1 MSATEAGTGAEVDSD
16 LGEVSVRRVGPE
28 AAGVVLEI
36 VREAFGARP
45 VLDPP
50 ADALQETEESM
61 AARLAP
67 YGGLVAS
74 LEGRPVGALVMDPL
88 GRTVYLRRFAVRPEV
103 QGHGVAHAM
112 VAAAVA
118 EAEGFADL
126 TVIAREELP
135 RNVRFW
141 QKQGFH
147 EIARR
152 SPNIELRRPLRTHVV
167 EVPEPDDMR
176 GLGERLATQLRAGDL
191 LVLTGELGAGKTTFT
206 QGLGAG
212 LGVRGAVTS
221 PTFVIARVHPSEV
234 EGPDLVHVDA
244 YRLGGGGTSA
254 RPGAAAPDPRAELD
268 DLDLDAD
275 LDHAVTVVEWGEG
288 LAEGLAESR
297 LEVRILRALT
307 VEELS
312 EDGLDPRRVEITPVG
327 PRWHDVDWAAVDA
340 GLHHEGATH

>member
-1 MSATEAGTGAEVDSD
+1 VSAAELGTD
-16 LGEVSVRRVGPE
+16 LQHVTVRRVGPE
-28 AAGVVLEI
+28 EAGVVLDI

-45 VLDPP
+45 RLDPP
-50 ADALQETEESM
+50 ADALGETEATM
-61 AARLAP
+61 AGRLSS

-74 LEGRPVGALVMDPL
+74 VEGEPVGALVMDPV
-88 GRTVYLRRFAVRPEV
+88 GRTVYLRRFAVRPEA
-103 QGHGVAHAM
+103 QRHGVAHAM

-118 EAEGFADL
+118 QAGDDGRFADL

-141 QKQGFH
+141 EKQGFH
-147 EIARR
+147 EIART

-167 EVPEPDDMR
+167 EVPRPADMH

-206 QGLGAG
+206 QGLGIG

-221 PTFVIARVHPSEV
+221 PTFVIARVHPSQV
-234 EGPDLVHVDA
+234 GGPDLVHVDA
-244 YRLGGGGTSA
+244 YRLGGGS
-254 RPGAAAPDPRAELD
+254 DPRGELD

-275 LDHAVTVVEWGEG
+275 LDDAVTVVEWGEG

-307 VEELS
+307 VEELTG
-312 EDGLDPRRVEITPVG
+312 DLDPRRVEITPVG

>member
-1 MSATEAGTGAEVDSD
+1 MSAIELGPDFAGVE
-16 LGEVSVRRVGPE
+16 VRRVGAE
-28 AAGVVLEI
+28 DAATVLDI

-45 VLDPP
+45 PLDPP
-50 ADALQETEESM
+50 ADALLETEETM

-67 YGGLVAS
+67 YGGLVARVD
-74 LEGRPVGALVMDPL
+74 GRPVGALVMDPV
-88 GRTVYLRRFAVRPEV
+88 GRTVFLRRFAVRPDF
-103 QGHGVAHAM
+103 QQHGVAHAM
-112 VAAAVA
+112 VAAAVEQA
-118 EAEGFADL
+118 DGFEDL

-135 RNVRFW
+135 SNIRFW
-141 QKQGFH
+141 EKQGFH
-147 EIARR
+147 EITRR

-167 EVPEPDDMR
+167 DVPEPEDMR
-176 GLGERLATQLRAGDL
+176 ALGQRLAAQLQAGDL

-206 QGLGAG
+206 QGLGEG

-234 EGPDLVHVDA
+234 GGPELVHVDA
-244 YRLGGGGTSA
+244 YRLGGGA
-254 RPGAAAPDPRAELD
+254 DPRAELD

-275 LDHAVTVVEWGEG
+275 LDRAVTVVEWGEG

-307 VEELS
+307 VDELAG
-312 EDGLDPRRVEITPVG
+312 DLDPRRVEITPVG

-340 GLHHEGATH
+340 TLHHQGATH

>member
-1 MSATEAGTGAEVDSD
+1 VSATEVGTD
-16 LGEVSVRRVGPE
+16 LGNVTVRRVGPE
-28 AAGVVLEI
+28 EAATVLEI

-45 VLDPP
+45 PLDPP
-50 ADALQETEESM
+50 ADALQESEGTM
-61 AARLAP
+61 ATRLTP
-67 YGGLVAS
+67 YGGLVAE
-74 LEGRPVGALVMDPL
+74 LDGRPVGALVMDPV
-88 GRTVYLRRFAVRPEV
+88 GRTVYLRRFAVRPQI

-112 VAAAVA
+112 VAAAV
-118 EAEGFADL
+118 EQAEGFADL

-147 EIARR
+147 EITRR

-176 GLGERLATQLRAGDL
+176 ALGERLARQLQAGDL

-212 LGVRGAVTS
+212 LGVRGGVTS
-221 PTFVIARVHPSEV
+221 PTFVIARVHPSQV
-234 EGPDLVHVDA
+234 GGPDLVHVDA
-244 YRLGGGGTSA
+244 YRLGGKA
-254 RPGAAAPDPRAELD
+254 DPRDELD

-275 LDHAVTVVEWGEG
+275 LDDAVTVVEWGEG

-307 VEELS
+307 VEELGGDA
-312 EDGLDPRRVEITPVG
+312 DGLDPRRVEITPVG

-340 GLHHEGATH
+340 GLHHEGAVH

>member
-1 MSATEAGTGAEVDSD
+1 MSAVGLGTD
-16 LGEVSVRRVGPE
+16 LGNVTVRRVGPDE
-28 AAGVVLEI
+28 AATVLEI

-45 VLDPP
+45 ALDPP
-50 ADALQETEESM
+50 ADALQETEETM
-61 AARLAP
+61 AARLTP

-74 LEGRPVGALVMDPL
+74 LAGRAVGALVMDPV

-103 QGHGVAHAM
+103 QQHGVAHAM
-112 VAAAVA
+112 VAAAVEQA
-118 EAEGFADL
+118 DGFEDL

-141 QKQGFH
+141 EKQGFH
-147 EIARR
+147 EIDRR

-167 EVPEPDDMR
+167 EVPEPEDMR
-176 GLGERLATQLRAGDL
+176 GLGVRLAGQLRAGDL

-234 EGPDLVHVDA
+234 DGPELVHVDA
-244 YRLGGGGTSA
+244 YRLGGGA
-254 RPGAAAPDPRAELD
+254 DPRAELD

-275 LDHAVTVVEWGEG
+275 LDRAVTVVEWGEG

-307 VEELS
+307 VEELAG
-312 EDGLDPRRVEITPVG
+312 DLDPRRVEITPVG